1 MSEHRLI
8 YADELYDTL
17 ANKLT
22 WLMMKYGD
30 EVYLEVGKDIREA
43 INEQPTY
50 DIDDVVEQ
58 LEYHAIEF
66 EAFGQCSDY
75 VELSHAIEIVKKGG
89 GTDE

>member
-43 INEQPTY
+43 INDQPTVQ
-50 DIDDVVEQ
+50 DIDKVVEQ
-58 LEYHAIEF
+58 LEGEIELVVN
-66 EAFGQCSDY
+66 DY
-75 VELSHAIEIVKKGG
+75 PLQGRYIKKSRALEIVKGG
-89 GTDE
+89 AE